1 MHLKTMC
8 ILLLLDKIYTYA
20 SVNVCVSDDFP
31 SSPVARPEKY

>member
-31 SSPVARPEKY
+31 SSPVWM